1 MIMIHYNSGR
11 QRALPLDT
19 QFIVLRLI
27 GLVPL
32 RKQEGADVSS
42 SSSKGIC
49 LPIEAAK
56 LLA

>member
-1 MIMIHYNSGR
+1 MIEINYNSGR
-11 QRALPLDT
+11 CLWDT
-19 QFIVLRLI
+19 GFIVLRLI

-32 RKQEGADVSS
+32 RRQEGADVRASS
-42 SSSKGIC
+42 TKGIC